1 MSIGGA
7 TYDLFVRTDHKM
19 IHPCEGKK
27 SFTLPLGAK
36 VHVTEVIETGG
47 GGACNTSVGLSRLGC
62 EANVCSVV
70 GDDQWGDKLLE
81 IMNREH
87 VCTDCVTQVEG
98 EVSSFSII
106 LSASSGERVILNTPG
121 TNVHLHDVTFAR
133 HTTEKVDWVY
143 FNRIHEEA
151 CVIEDDIIEILAKEG
166 PPRFT
171 WNPGGCQLDVG
182 IEAPNNKTML
192 SYTDLLLLNK
202 TEAMKFTKTE
212 SVDDALKVLTDIGVK
227 NVCITDGAN
236 GTIASD
242 GNNTFHCP
250 VVTGIDV
257 IDTTGAGDAFGTGA
271 TWALLNGDNLPTALK
286 AGSINAASVVG
297 AIGAQAGL
305 LTETDMINR
314 LKECQLDVE
323 TRSL

>member
-1 MSIGGA
+1 
-7 TYDLFVRTDHKM
+7 M
-19 IHPCEGKK
+19 IHECDGKK

-62 EANVCSVV
+62 DASVCSVV
-70 GDDQWGDKLLE
+70 GDDQWGEKLLE
-81 IMNREH
+81 IMNRDG
-87 VCTDCVTQVEG
+87 VCTDCVTQVEN

-106 LSASSGERVILNTPG
+106 LSASSGERVIMNTPG
-121 TNVHLHDVTFAR
+121 TNVHLHDVTFDRSTA
-133 HTTEKVDWVY
+133 TTVDWVY
-143 FNRIHEEA
+143 FNRVHEEA
-151 CVIEDDIIEILAKEG
+151 CVIEDDIIEILAREE

-182 IEAPNNKTML
+182 IEEPNMKMML

-202 TEAMKFTKTE
+202 TEALKFTKTE
-212 SVDDALKVLTDIGVK
+212 SVDEALKVLTGIGVK
-227 NVCITDGAN
+227 NACITDGKN
-236 GTIASD
+236 GVTASD
-242 GNNTFHCP
+242 GNNGYHCP

-271 TWALLNGDNLPTALK
+271 TWALLQGENLPTALK

-297 AIGAQAGL
+297 AMGAQAGL

-323 TRSL
+323 ARPL